1 MDAEKERLSPA
12 MAEKSK
18 NNVTNNNNESSKS
31 RPQLSFGISRILS
44 DFGEKSESVDSDLES
59 NDDTCP
65 KGEGES
71 EKQSGHCPPFPTQL
85 LPGALS
91 APPVGYCGYSGQ
103 LSIHRPHPIIPM
115 LTSYG
120 ISGWLDMRRDRFGGE
135 WRKLIFSLIRFI
147 Y

>member
-18 NNVTNNNNESSKS
+18 NNVTNNDNESSKS

-59 NDDTCP
+59 NDDTCL
-65 KGEGES
+65 KGDGES

-135 WRKLIFSLIRFI
+135 
-147 Y
+147 

>member
-1 MDAEKERLSPA
+1 MDAEKDRVSPA
-12 MAEKSK
+12 MAEKPK
-18 NNVTNNNNESSKS
+18 NNVENNNEPSKS

-44 DFGEKSESVDSDLES
+44 DFREKSESVDSDLDS

-65 KGEGES
+65 KGDGES

-135 WRKLIFSLIRFI
+135 YRTLIFSLIRFI
-147 Y
+147 C